1 MYQGGHAFFL
11 SFCSHISIIERITE
25 NNLQPVS
32 IDVHSGSGNIALHK
46 TVLSSCASVR
56 FCRAGRVPRGYIACC
71 IIILSPIISRSQCTC
86 TVRVPFPISFC
97 RHISLKIAFRAQIKP
112 RRLRV
117 IIFTAGADVAPDI
130 TARHVIIRT
139 GTVYSVGGH
148 ESLSLIRIIIPTFRS
163 RDISPHLAIFRLM
176 NRIICLSG
184 FCRRFIHAES
194 RHRIPL
200 RSHSPGS
207 DISFQKI
214 AVPSC
219 PVSERFIGG
228 RNCRDI
234 SSHVTIGAFHATGFH
249 IARAV
254 RLHISGKRTSP
265 GGFRCFRI
273 YTDRICIVN
282 RFYISLI
289 LTVGAGRHR
298 RHIHGRESGLPAFI
312 SHVQID
318 PTVTGIFKTGHLDTA
333 IYRHIL
339 PASHC
344 YTAGNRTIIDTSDI
358 PGERTDVRRFILFPF
373 QNIHINLY
381 IGQSEVCHISF
392 RTRRK
397 TPIIEQ
403 THIRI

>member
-1 MYQGGHAFFL
+1 
-11 SFCSHISIIERITE
+11 
-25 NNLQPVS
+25 
-32 IDVHSGSGNIALHK
+32 
-46 TVLSSCASVR
+46 
-56 FCRAGRVPRGYIACC
+56 
-71 IIILSPIISRSQCTC
+71 
-86 TVRVPFPISFC
+86 
-97 RHISLKIAFRAQIKP
+97 
-112 RRLRV
+112 
-117 IIFTAGADVAPDI
+117 
-130 TARHVIIRT
+130 
-139 GTVYSVGGH
+139 
-148 ESLSLIRIIIPTFRS
+148 
-163 RDISPHLAIFRLM
+163 M
-176 NRIICLSG
+176 NRIICPSG
-184 FCRRFIHAES
+184 FCRRFIHT
-194 RHRIPL
+194 IGL
-200 RSHSPGS
+200 CTIHSPGR
-207 DISFQKI
+207 DVSFQKI
-214 AVPSC
+214 TYSAGSPGI
-219 PVSERFIGG
+219 RTTG
-228 RNCRDI
+228 RNWRDI
-234 SSHVTIGAFHATGFH
+234 SFHITVDTFHAIG
-249 IARAV
+249 ISI
-254 RLHISGKRTSP
+254 RLHISDKRTSP